1 VTGVFISYRR
11 EDAAGWAGRL
21 QEALRRELPENEVF
35 YDIGAIGLGEDFVE
49 AMRRSLESCTVA
61 IVMIGPHWLDARDEA
76 GNRRLDDPE
85 DWVRLEVV
93 ESLQRQ
99 GLRVVPVLV
108 GSASMPRA
116 AELPEPLKPLARRNA
131 HEITDKRWEYD
142 VTQLVA
148 ALKKIPLVGVPSRPV
163 SAESQPLPAA
173 RSRAEARLAVRPAEL
188 RPGTVFRDGD
198 DGPEMVVIPAGEFV
212 MGSPESEEGRLPDEG
227 PPHKVT
233 LARPFAV
240 GKYAVT
246 FDEWDACVA
255 AGGCA
260 HTPGDRR
267 WGRGRQP
274 VIGVSWDDVQAYVSW
289 LAKKTGQPYRLLSEA
304 EWEYAARAGTTT
316 RFPWGDEPGT
326 NRANFDGSGS
336 RWSKQQTAPVGSFDA
351 NAFDLH
357 DMIGNV
363 WEWVQDCWNGSYE
376 GAPGNGRAWES
387 GDCIRRVLRGG
398 SWHNVPELA
407 RAAGRVGNMPGT
419 RSGDVGF
426 RLARTL

>member
-1 VTGVFISYRR
+1 
-11 EDAAGWAGRL
+11 
-21 QEALRRELPENEVF
+21 
-35 YDIGAIGLGEDFVE
+35 
-49 AMRRSLESCTVA
+49 M
-61 IVMIGPHWLDARDEA
+61 PH
-76 GNRRLDDPE
+76 
-85 DWVRLEVV
+85 
-93 ESLQRQ
+93 
-99 GLRVVPVLV
+99 
-108 GSASMPRA
+108 
-116 AELPEPLKPLARRNA
+116 
-131 HEITDKRWEYD
+131 
-142 VTQLVA
+142 
-148 ALKKIPLVGVPSRPV
+148 
-163 SAESQPLPAA
+163 
-173 RSRAEARLAVRPAEL
+173 
-188 RPGTVFRDGD
+188 
-198 DGPEMVVIPAGEFV
+198 
-212 MGSPESEEGRLPDEG
+212 EG
-227 PPHKVT
+227 PQHKVT

-240 GKYAVT
+240 GTYAVT

-255 AGGCA
+255 AGGCT
-260 HTPGDRR
+260 HKPGDRG

-274 VIGVSWDDVQAYVSW
+274 VIDVSWQDAQAYVSW

-387 GDCIRRVLRGG
+387 GDCIRRVLHGG